1 MNCQEEEKIT
11 SGLGLT
17 ETWFGDVAAV
27 GVSGELDMLTA
38 PELARVIEA
47 VARKKPAAL
56 VVDLSAVDF
65 LASAGMSTLITA
77 HEDIAPQAR
86 FVVVADGPAT
96 SRPLRLVG
104 IDQIFAV
111 YRTLDDALAGVG
123 SERHGRTDT

>member
-1 MNCQEEEKIT
+1 MNCQEEEET
-11 SGLGLT
+11 ANGLGLT
-17 ETWFGDVAAV
+17 ETWSGDVAVV

-47 VARKKPAAL
+47 AARKNPAAL
-56 VVDLSAVDF
+56 VVDLSAVEF

-77 HEDIAPQAR
+77 HEVVAPRAR
-86 FVVVADGPAT
+86 FAVVADGPAT

-123 SERHGRTDT
+123 SARHGRSGS

>member
-1 MNCQEEEKIT
+1 MNCQEEEKTI
-11 SGLGLT
+11 SGLGLA
-17 ETWFGDVAAV
+17 ETWFGDVAV
-27 GVSGELDMLTA
+27 LGVSGELDMLTA

-86 FVVVADGPAT
+86 FAVVADGPAT

-123 SERHGRTDT
+123 SERHGRSDS